1 MSPRPWYPTK
11 IGVVAAVYFGAA
23 KLGLLAAVAQKVVS
37 SAWPPT
43 GVALATLVLFGVR
56 LWPGIALGA
65 FLLNWT
71 SGVPAAGAAGIA
83 VGNTLE
89 AVTAALLLRRVAD
102 FRPSLARL
110 RDVLALVTLAALASP
125 IVSATIGVLSLWAS
139 GMIDRAATAHLWF
152 VWWSGDAMGSVL
164 VAPLLLAWAH
174 APRSRLPPG
183 RVVEAGVLLVS
194 LVGLTAVLLRP
205 PTGDEYAIFP
215 LIIWAALRFGV
226 LGSATASSIV
236 AALTIWSTVHGQ
248 GSFVGSTPTHDL
260 LLLQMYLALLSVTGL
275 VLAAMTT
282 ERRQAEQVARE
293 SEQRYRTLLE
303 NAPEAIL
310 VHQDGRW
317 IFANRVALK
326 LLHAE
331 RAEQLLDRSTLD
343 IVHPDYRAIVRE
355 RIEREFATG
364 EPAPLLEQQFLALDG
379 TVLEVEVVGIPITL
393 AGRQGGQ
400 IIVRDITER
409 KRAAAALRES
419 EGSFRLLLNN
429 VRDYAI
435 FMLDPDGNVATW
447 NESAERIK
455 GYTGP
460 DILGRSFASFYTPE
474 DIAAG
479 KPERNLQAAAAHGS
493 VEDEGWRVRK
503 NGTRFW
509 ANVVITA
516 VRDPAGALL
525 GFAKVTRDL
534 TERRQAEQAVRERQ
548 AEAQHTRERLEA
560 LSQRLL
566 KALENER
573 RLIAREL
580 HDQIGQ
586 ALTAVKLNLESLRG
600 GGAGTR
606 AKALPLEESVEIVE
620 QLMEAVRS
628 MSLELRP
635 SVLDDLGLAAALRWY
650 ADRQGRRAGFA
661 IRVRTELPAERLA
674 SDLETACFR
683 VAQEAITNVAR
694 HASAKHVAVDV
705 RAEDGTL
712 DLTVHDDG
720 AGFDVAAVR
729 GGAAGDGS
737 IGLDGMAERV
747 RLLGGDFRIDS
758 QPGTG
763 TTVWARFPLTD
774 S

>member
-1 MSPRPWYPTK
+1 MSPRPWYPAK
-11 IGVVAAVYFGAA
+11 IGAVAAVYFGAA

-43 GVALATLVLFGVR
+43 GIALVALLLFGVR

-71 SGVPAAGAAGIA
+71 SGVPVAGSAGIA
-83 VGNTLE
+83 AGNTLE
-89 AVTAALLLRRVAD
+89 AVTAVLLLRRVAD
-102 FRPSLARL
+102 FQPSLARL
-110 RDVLALVTLAALASP
+110 RDVLAFVTLAALVSP
-125 IVSATIGVLSLWAS
+125 LVSATIGVLSLWAS
-139 GMIDRAATAHLWF
+139 GMIERAAAGHLWF
-152 VWWSGDAMGSVL
+152 VWWSGDAMGDL
-164 VAPLLLAWAH
+164 LIAPLLLAWAH
-174 APRSRLPPG
+174 ARRTRWPPA
-183 RVVEAGVLLVS
+183 RAAEAGVLLVS
-194 LVGLTAVLLRP
+194 LVGLTAALLRP

-226 LGSATASSIV
+226 LGSATASGIV

-282 ERRQAEQVARE
+282 ERRQAEQAARE

-317 IFANRVALK
+317 IIANRAALK
-326 LLHAE
+326 LLHAA
-331 RAEQLLDRSTLD
+331 RVEQLVGRPTLD
-343 IVHPDYRAIVRE
+343 IVHPDYRAVVRE

-364 EPAPLLEQQFLALDG
+364 EPAPLLEQQFIAVDG
-379 TVLEVEVVGIPITL
+379 TVLDVEVVGIPITL

-409 KRAAAALRES
+409 
-419 EGSFRLLLNN
+419 
-429 VRDYAI
+429 
-435 FMLDPDGNVATW
+435 
-447 NESAERIK
+447 
-455 GYTGP
+455 
-460 DILGRSFASFYTPE
+460 
-474 DIAAG
+474 
-479 KPERNLQAAAAHGS
+479 
-493 VEDEGWRVRK
+493 
-503 NGTRFW
+503 
-509 ANVVITA
+509 
-516 VRDPAGALL
+516 
-525 GFAKVTRDL
+525 
-534 TERRQAEQAVRERQ
+534 RQAEQVVRERE
-548 AEAQHTRERLEA
+548 AEVRRSRERLEA

-566 KALENER
+566 KVQENER

-586 ALTAVKLNLESLRG
+586 ALTAVKLNLESLRSG
-600 GGAGTR
+600 R
-606 AKALPLEESVEIVE
+606 QAKAFPLDESVAIVE

-635 SVLDDLGLAAALRWY
+635 SALDDLGLAAALRWY
-650 ADRQGRRAGFA
+650 ADRQGRRAGFSV
-661 IRVRTELPAERLA
+661 RVRTQLPAERLA

-694 HASAKHVAVDV
+694 HAGAKRVEVDA

-712 DLTVHDDG
+712 DLTVRDDG
-720 AGFDVAAVR
+720 TGFDVAAVR
-729 GGAAGDGS
+729 GGTMAEGS
-737 IGLDGMAERV
+737 IGLDGMEERV

-763 TTVWARFPLTD
+763 TTVWARFPLTEP
-774 S
+774 